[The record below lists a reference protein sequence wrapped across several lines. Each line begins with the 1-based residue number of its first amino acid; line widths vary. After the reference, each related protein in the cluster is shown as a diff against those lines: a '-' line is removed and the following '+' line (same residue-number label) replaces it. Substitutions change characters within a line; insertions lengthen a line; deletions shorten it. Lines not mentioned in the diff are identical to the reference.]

1 MNITCIVLST
11 AKRLEWLDKS
21 IGSIDSLDFKFEEKI
36 ISIDEF
42 DGFTISDAD
51 VKRYSDNGWI
61 VDKVSV
67 KNKHTSFK
75 HAVDLSKGDYIFYTE
90 DDIIINKIPS
100 DIKDILSIKKESKNC
115 GILSMNLGGS
125 NLDYPRHLGDMPY
138 WLENVIYEKNN
149 LISFIRLETEAS
161 KWFIEFPSVFFNK
174 ELISN
179 LLDTTIIQNN
189 VIEET
194 LTSNFFNNFHNNK
207 YYKASI
213 CYNKIKEIII
223 LLSNNKEVSFWNE
236 KLESVKL
243 YKLLDQNQGGANINL
258 NEINYVQ

>member
-1 MNITCIVLST
+1 MDITCIVLST
-11 AKRLEWLDKS
+11 AKRLEWLNKS
-21 IGSIDSLDFKFEEKI
+21 IESIDSLDFKFDEKI

-42 DGFTISDAD
+42 DGFTISDTD

-61 VDKVSV
+61 VDKVSI
-67 KNKHTSFK
+67 KNKHK
-75 HAVDLSKGDYIFYTE
+75 ALKQAVDLSKSDYIFYTE

-100 DIKDILSIKKESKNC
+100 DIREILSIEKEGKYC
-115 GILSMNLGGS
+115 GVLSMNLGGS
-125 NLDYPRHLGDMPY
+125 KLDYPRHLGDMPY
-138 WLENVIYEKNN
+138 WLENIIYEKNN

-174 ELISN
+174 ELIAN
-179 LLDTTIIQNN
+179 LLNNTTIQNN

-194 LTSNFFNNFHNNK
+194 LTSNFFHNSYNNK

-213 CYNKIKEIII
+213 CYDKIKDIIT
-223 LLSNNKEVSFWNE
+223 LLSNNNEVYFWNE